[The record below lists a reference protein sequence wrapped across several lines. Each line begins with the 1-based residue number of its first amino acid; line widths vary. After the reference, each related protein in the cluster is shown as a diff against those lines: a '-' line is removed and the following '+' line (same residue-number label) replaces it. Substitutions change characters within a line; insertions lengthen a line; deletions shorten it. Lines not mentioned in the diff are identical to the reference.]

1 MSKKRDQDALNPV
14 DFPAIGRRYKPVRCL
29 GEGAQ
34 GVVHLAEDRFL
45 GSRLVAIKTLRPRV
59 SEEWRTAF
67 RHEFEVLAGLTH
79 PRLSQVHDFGTVR
92 DGRIYFTRDYVA
104 GDDLFA
110 ATVGIGTTS
119 LIALFVE
126 ICRALKPLHRRGLL
140 HCDLKPGNIIC
151 SPDGMAHLIDFS
163 FVRSSGDDAM
173 RRGTVQYMA
182 PEVIE
187 GHAADV
193 RTDLY
198 SLGATM
204 FDIVSGAPPFEGSV
218 SDVVSGHLGTNR
230 PALRPV
236 RVRATSKESERLLAG
251 LEAIIARLL
260 ERQSDDRFPDIFEV
274 EAALT
279 ALCPDAVPPD
289 PLSDYPVISGS
300 AGQEEELRLIRQA
313 VTRQLEG
320 TSGKSPLWVVEGE
333 LGTGKSTLLR
343 GIKWWAQLVDIAV
356 IETRCGGGGLLE
368 PVAEL
373 IDQALALSGEDE
385 VDLTASEH
393 LVEQLSRPGAAGTD
407 LNGLTRES
415 ARLLVKL
422 ARRGRLIVAIDDVEQ
437 ASAETL
443 QILRGLIAAIDP
455 RDPLV
460 ILTASDPSFPWKTK
474 LSRGNSV
481 TMPVLGFEQIAPLVK
496 SFFGRAEERVVER
509 VLAHTGGNPLFV
521 MTLLRDLATS
531 GEGAERLERLGPP
544 RQLEIYWRDNLETLG
559 SDERRLIEAAAVL
572 ARPSET
578 HELAGTAQIS
588 QARVTNAIA
597 GLESGGWLRRGTA
610 GWHVAT
616 GPLAREVLAA
626 MDSEARIAC
635 HSRALEIEPDE
646 ARQLYHAAM
655 SGDVERVRSRGRDV
669 VLALERLGALHAAR
683 ELLGAMEGVL
693 HDTEDATKVRLD
705 LGRVCLAEGALAVSE
720 NYLTPLTT
728 DRDSG
733 VRGQALLLL
742 GRLHSARG
750 ELDAARKCLNQA
762 LQVAAD
768 PANDARAL
776 HELAGVEYKRG
787 DIVACASSAE
797 IGLDRA
803 PSGHPVRADLLGVLA
818 KAASRNG
825 RHEDALIHAQE
836 AAREARETGDR
847 RSLALA
853 VEMLSWVRQN
863 SGDVAGAAQELERA
877 VTLNRQFGDFPRLIR
892 DLRTLGDLKWWLE
905 EWHDTLTHY
914 EEAARLAG
922 AVANPAQQL
931 KARIA
936 LGGALT
942 KVGRFERAQL
952 LLSEAEQE
960 AAEFEQ
966 EELRLEALNYLAELA
981 GVQGEIGV
989 AIEQFYCEAK
999 AGWEKLGGQAYLADL
1014 ELDMAGLYLWRA
1026 EPGDAASA
1034 KPLIE
1039 SAEKRRREF
1048 EGRGFADRLELQR
1061 GALAI
1066 AEGRFEEGVKCL
1078 DRLTERAGES
1088 GFKDLAWQ
1096 AHLAVARGHL
1106 ARGGDFMARRCLRQ
1120 AESIL
1125 DDLTTGF
1132 SAEHKTAFWQDVRRN
1147 EVRHLLSAIAPSSSL
1162 SSSILIEKD
1171 QADLDQEAKAL
1182 YRVLEFNKQLSAEPD
1197 LDRLLEA
1204 ILDAAIE
1211 LTRAERGLV
1220 LMVALERGEQGLEVR
1235 AAREIEGGSG
1245 NDPYDRFSRSI
1256 AESVHLDGDP
1266 VVTVDAMGDER
1277 FNEFLSIHELKLKSV
1292 ACLPVR
1298 YRGQAL
1304 GVLYLENR
1312 LKRGRFSG
1320 RDLRVLAAFADQVA
1334 IAISQAKLLEEASR
1348 RQAEL
1353 QDAREALEEAYAR
1366 QTEDL
1371 QAKSTDLKLTREK
1384 LERIHKRL
1392 EGEGD
1397 YHGIVGSCRKM
1408 SKVFSLVDRVKDLDV
1423 PVVFIG
1429 ESGTGKDLL
1438 ARVLHDQGARG
1449 SGPFVVLNCGGVPET
1464 LIEATLFGHV
1474 KGAFSGAG
1482 ASRDGVLEAASG
1494 GTLYLDEIGD
1504 MSPRMQV
1511 DLLRVLQEGN
1521 YTPLGAAE
1529 VVEVDLRL
1537 VASSKIPLDELVEQ
1551 GRLRRDLLYRLEVV
1565 TVEIPP
1571 LRKRKEDILPL
1582 ARRILERES
1591 RQAGYA
1597 KRGLSKEAVETI
1609 VSHNWPG
1616 NVRELEQ
1623 AIRRALVIGEDTGPI
1638 TPEELTITNR
1648 SSRVSRLKPGAR
1660 KRSSRGNM
1668 DTEEEAQILAA
1679 LERCQW
1685 NRTKAAEEMGIPRRT
1700 FYRKLGKLG
1709 IVKKRNRSD

>member
-1 MSKKRDQDALNPV
+1 MAQNVSKRRDQVALDPV
-14 DFPAIGRRYKPVRCL
+14 DFPAIGQRYKPVRCL

-45 GSRLVAIKTLRPRV
+45 GSRLVAIKTLRPKA

-92 DGRIYFTRDYVA
+92 DGRIYFSRDYVA
-104 GDDLFA
+104 GDDLRA
-110 ATVGIGTTS
+110 ATVGISTVS
-119 LIALFVE
+119 LIALLVE
-126 ICRALKPLHRRGLL
+126 LCRALKPLHRRGLL
-140 HCDLKPGNIIC
+140 HGDLKPGNIIC

-187 GHAADV
+187 GHTVDV
-193 RTDLY
+193 RADLY
-198 SLGATM
+198 SLGATL

-218 SDVVSGHLGTNR
+218 SDVVSGHLGVAR
-230 PALRPV
+230 PALRPERI
-236 RVRATSKESERLLAG
+236 RVASKKSEKLLDG
-251 LEAIIARLL
+251 LEAVIARLL
-260 ERQSDDRFPDIFEV
+260 ERRPDDRFPDIFEV

-279 ALCPDAVPPD
+279 ALHPEAVSPD
-289 PLSDYPVISGS
+289 PLSDYPVISGP
-300 AGQEEELRLIRQA
+300 AGQGEELKHIREA

-320 TSGKSPLWVVEGE
+320 TSDKSPLWIVEGE

-356 IETRCGGGGLLE
+356 IETRCSGGGILG

-385 VDLTASEH
+385 TDLSASVH
-393 LVEQLSRPGAAGTD
+393 LVDQLSRPGAAGTD
-407 LNGLTRES
+407 LNGLARES

-422 ARRGRLIVAIDDVEQ
+422 ARRRRLIVAIDDVEQ

-443 QILRGLIAAIDP
+443 QVFRGLIAAIDP
-455 RDPLV
+455 GDPLV
-460 ILTASDPSFPWKTK
+460 VLAASDPSFPWKTK
-474 LSRGNSV
+474 LSQGNSV
-481 TMPVLGFEQIAPLVK
+481 AMPVLGLEQIAPIVK

-509 VLAHTGGNPLFV
+509 VLAHTAGNPLFV
-521 MTLLRDLATS
+521 MTLFRDLATS
-531 GEGAERLERLGPP
+531 GEGVERLERLGPP
-544 RQLEIYWRDNLETLG
+544 RQLEVYWRDNLETLS
-559 SDERRLIEAAAVL
+559 SDERQLIEAAAIF

-578 HELAGTAQIS
+578 HELAGIAGIS
-588 QARVTNAIA
+588 QTHVTNAVV
-597 GLESGGWLRRGTA
+597 GLESGGWLRRGTG

-616 GPLAREVLAA
+616 GPLAQEVLAA
-626 MDSEARIAC
+626 VDSKARIAY
-635 HSRALEIEPDE
+635 HSRALDMEPDE

-655 SGDVERVRSRGRDV
+655 CGDVERVRSRGRDV

-683 ELLGAMEGVL
+683 ELLNAMEGVL
-693 HDTEDATKVRLD
+693 SDTGEAAKVRLD
-705 LGRVCLAEGALAVSE
+705 LGRVCLAEGELAVAE
-720 NYLTPLTT
+720 NYLGPLTT
-728 DRDSG
+728 NRDSG
-733 VRGQALLLL
+733 VKGQALLLL

-750 ELDAARKCLNQA
+750 ELDAARECLNQA
-762 LQVAAD
+762 LDVAAD

-776 HELAGVEYKRG
+776 HELAGVEYKSG
-787 DIVACASSAE
+787 DIVACASSAKL
-797 IGLDRA
+797 GLDRA

-825 RHEDALIHAQE
+825 RHGDALVHAQE

-853 VEMLSWVRQN
+853 VEVLSWVRQN

-905 EWHDTLTHY
+905 EWHDTLAHY

-922 AVANPAQQL
+922 VVANPVQQL
-931 KARIA
+931 KVRIA
-936 LGGALT
+936 LGGVLT

-960 AAEFEQ
+960 AAELEQ
-966 EELRLEALNYLAELA
+966 EELRLEALHYLAELA
-981 GVQGEIGV
+981 GAQGGIGV
-989 AIEQFYCEAK
+989 ASEQLYSHAK

-1026 EPGDAASA
+1026 EPGDVARA
-1034 KPLIE
+1034 KTLIE
-1039 SAEKRRREF
+1039 GAEKRKREY
-1048 EGRGFADRLELQR
+1048 EGRGFADRLGLQR

-1066 AEGRFEEGVKCL
+1066 AEGRFEEGIRCL
-1078 DRLTERAGES
+1078 DRLTERAFES

-1106 ARGGDFMARRCLRQ
+1106 ARGGDFLARRCLRQ
-1120 AESIL
+1120 AEEIL
-1125 DDLTTGF
+1125 DGLSTRF
-1132 SAEHKTAFWQDVRRN
+1132 PAEHRTAFWQDVRRN
-1147 EVRHLLSAIAPSSSL
+1147 EVRCLLSAIAPSSSL

-1171 QADLDQEAKAL
+1171 KVDVDQEAEAL
-1182 YRVLEFNKQLSAEPD
+1182 YRVLEFNKQLSAESD

-1204 ILDAAIE
+1204 ILEAAIE

-1256 AESVHLDGDP
+1256 AESVHLDGEP

-1320 RDLRVLAAFADQVA
+1320 RDLRVLSAFADQVA
-1334 IAISQAKLLEEASR
+1334 IAISQARLLEEASR

-1397 YHGIVGSCRKM
+1397 YHGVIGSSRAM
-1408 SKVFSLVDRVKDLDV
+1408 SKVFSLVERVKDLDV

-1438 ARVLHDQGARG
+1438 VRVLHDQGVRG
-1449 SGPFVVLNCGGVPET
+1449 TGPFVVLNCGGVPET

-1482 ASRDGVLEAASG
+1482 ASRDGVLRAASG

-1521 YTPLGAAE
+1521 YAPLGAAE
-1529 VVEVDLRL
+1529 MVEVDLRL
-1537 VASSKIPLDELVEQ
+1537 VASSKVPLDELVTQ

-1565 TVEIPP
+1565 SVEIPP

-1582 ARRILERES
+1582 ARWILERES

-1597 KRGLSKEAVETI
+1597 KRSLSREAVETI

-1623 AIRRALVIGEDTGPI
+1623 AIRRALVVGEGTGPI
-1638 TPEELTITNR
+1638 IPEELAIVNK
-1648 SSRVSRLKPGAR
+1648 SRRMNRLKDKAR
-1660 KRSSRGNM
+1660 KRRSHASM
-1668 DTEEEAQILAA
+1668 DTEEETQILAA

-1709 IVKKRNRSD
+1709 LVKKK